1 MPAQLIINSKPYETR
16 VALLEDGRLA
26 ELYIERHNFQDILG
40 NIYKGKVVR
49 VLPGIQ
55 AAFVD
60 IGAERT
66 GFLGIQDIV
75 SNQDQ
80 ARIED
85 FVFEGQ
91 EIVVQVIK
99 APTKGKGPRLTTN
112 LAIAGRRLVLMPY
125 NKNIGISKKIKE
137 KEERERLKKIAN
149 EIRPEKEMGLIVR
162 TISKGIEK
170 DKLKQEMDFLYKLWK
185 DIKKKSKTHS
195 APSIIHREP
204 SIILK
209 SIRDLFTRDVD
220 KLVIDSVDGYKQ
232 ILNFINDFAPGLRY
246 SIELY
251 KGEKPIFEEYG
262 IEEKINTVFKRKVP
276 LKSGGFIVIEQ
287 TEALTAIDVN
297 SGSYVGENNLEE
309 TALKINLEAVK
320 EIAYQ
325 VRLRN
330 ISGLIVIDF
339 IDMEKKSHRDKVFTA
354 LKEAFSKD
362 RSKTNIQYISTL
374 GLIEMTRE
382 RTRLDLKE
390 VLAEE
395 CPYCSGRGLVKSKES
410 ICYEIFRELERRK
423 NSLGSEKIHVFLNA
437 DVEEFIKEYKGRY
450 VEEIERRIGK
460 KVVFVPKKDMHI
472 EEYEIIN

>member
-1 MPAQLIINSKPYETR
+1 MPAQLIINSRPYETR

-55 AAFVD
+55 AAFID
-60 IGAERT
+60 IGIERT
-66 GFLGIQDIV
+66 GFLGIQDIA
-75 SNQDQ
+75 SHQNQS
-80 ARIED
+80 RIED
-85 FVFEGQ
+85 FIYEGQ

-99 APTKGKGPRLTTN
+99 APTKGKGARLTTN

-125 NKNIGISKKIKE
+125 NKNIGVSKKIKE
-137 KEERERLKKIAN
+137 KEERERLKKIAT
-149 EIRPEKEMGLIVR
+149 EIRPEKDMGVIVR
-162 TISKGIEK
+162 TISKGMTKE
-170 DKLKQEMDFLYKLWK
+170 KLKQEMDFLYKLWN
-185 DIKKKSKTHS
+185 DIKEKSKRYS

-220 KLVIDSVDGYKQ
+220 KLIIDSLDGYRE
-232 ILNFINDFAPGLRY
+232 ILGFINDFAPGLRY

-251 KGEKPIFEEYG
+251 RGEKPIFEKYG
-262 IEEKINTVFKRKVP
+262 IEGKINTVFKRKVP

-297 SGSYVGENNLEE
+297 SGSYVGENDLEE
-309 TALKINLEAVK
+309 TALNINLEAVK
-320 EIAYQ
+320 EIAHQ

-339 IDMEKKSHRDKVFTA
+339 IDMEKKSNRDKVFTA
-354 LKEAFSKD
+354 LKEAFSRDK
-362 RSKTNIQYISTL
+362 SKTNIQYISSL
-374 GLIEMTRE
+374 GLVEMTRE

-410 ICYEIFRELERRK
+410 ISYEIFRELERRK
-423 NSLGSEKIHVFLNA
+423 NSLGNEKIHVLLNP
-437 DVEEFIKEYKGRY
+437 DVEEFIKEYKKKY
-450 VEEIERRIGK
+450 VEEIEERIGK
-460 KVVFVPKKDMHI
+460 KVVFVPKKEMHI
-472 EEYEIIN
+472 EEYEIVN